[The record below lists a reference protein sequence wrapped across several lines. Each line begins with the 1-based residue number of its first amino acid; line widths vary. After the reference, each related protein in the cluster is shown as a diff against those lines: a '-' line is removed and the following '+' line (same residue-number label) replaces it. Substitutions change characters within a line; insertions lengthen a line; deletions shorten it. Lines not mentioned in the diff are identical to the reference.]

1 MIKPHNTAMRSNL
14 IRFIAFSLLALL
26 MLIVFYWLAERY
38 AFENIEP
45 GVLEPLRLLR
55 TFALTS
61 WAAAVVTALLL
72 AQLTQ
77 PGRLLPSL
85 GLRARIMLPMTV
97 TALVPVLAI
106 GAYSISQTREAI
118 NERALSRIELEG
130 TERVRRLENHL
141 KIAQQDL
148 LFLRQTRTLRSVVSS
163 IEEPS
168 ERLYAELSKEMEFY
182 SSSRNRG
189 YSIYLLS
196 VDGRELFGLEA
207 GDAMARGA
215 LLSEEKQG
223 VLAETLA
230 LQPGQVAVGER
241 RRAIS
246 YSSSVED
253 NKAVLVLAVP
263 VETLLPLVYPLPA
276 DTEVWLLDTEQ
287 RYLGYIGADSLTREV
302 YRQRNR
308 RLADD
313 YSQSELG
320 VLLSTE
326 TAVLR
331 RGERLLVSAPV
342 VIDEAQ
348 PERGWRLI
356 MAFSATSVDAPVSS
370 LMLVLSLMMILL
382 VAGLALVAAG
392 VGYLTA
398 DYLTAPVERLR
409 RATHEVAEGNLDK
422 QVEVGTG
429 DEIAELARDFNIMTE
444 RLRQSQQ
451 RLAGWNEELRLEVE
465 RRTEDLRRLQAGLA
479 RADRLSSIGQ
489 MTAGVMHEIG
499 NPLAAIKTKIQVAE
513 EAEEFSESYRRLLD
527 EIVSEVDRLT
537 LFLRSFSRLLH
548 IDRPTFQMVD
558 PVEVV
563 ESVVSLVSAQLRRR
577 GLELCVVGYNEPLK
591 IRADANRVRQMLIN
605 LILNASDASQPG
617 GRIIVEVALAGLGVS
632 ISVIDN
638 GSGIPEELLDKVIH
652 PFFTTRAEGTG
663 LGLAICK
670 QIVEEHGGWMRLES
684 RLGEGTRV
692 TTFFPFGEQNEEDDA
707 DS

>member
-1 MIKPHNTAMRSNL
+1 MRSNL
-14 IRFIAFSLLALL
+14 IRFIAFCLLALL
-26 MLIVFYWLAERY
+26 ILIVCYWLAERY
-38 AFENIEP
+38 ASENIEP
-45 GVLEPLRLLR
+45 GVLEALRLLR

-72 AQLTQ
+72 ARLTQ
-77 PGRLLPSL
+77 PGKLLPSL

-118 NERALSRIELEG
+118 NERALSRIELET
-130 TERVRRLENHL
+130 TERAHRLENHL

-148 LFLRQTRTLRSVVSS
+148 LFLRQAMTLRSVVSS
-163 IEEPS
+163 TEEPS
-168 ERLYAELSKEMEFY
+168 ERLYTELSKEMEFY

-196 VDGRELFGLEA
+196 VDGRELFSLEA
-207 GDAMARGA
+207 GGTQDTRGA
-215 LLSEEKQG
+215 LLSEERWS

-241 RRAIS
+241 HRAIS

-253 NKAVLVLAVP
+253 NLAVLVLAIP

-287 RYLGYIGADSLTREV
+287 RYLGYVGADSLTREV
-302 YRQRNR
+302 YRQRSR

-313 YSQSELG
+313 YSQSELS
-320 VLLSTE
+320 VLLGTE
-326 TAVLR
+326 AAVLR
-331 RGERLLVSAPV
+331 RGEKLLVSTPV
-342 VIDEAQ
+342 VVDEAQ
-348 PERGWRLI
+348 PERGWLLI
-356 MAFSATSVDAPVSS
+356 MALPAASVDTPVSN
-370 LMLVLSLMMILL
+370 LTLILSLMMIIL
-382 VAGLALVAAG
+382 VAVLALVAAG

-398 DYLTAPVERLR
+398 DYLYAPVEQLR

-422 QVEVGTG
+422 RVEVGTG
-429 DEIAELARDFNIMTE
+429 DEIAELARDFNLMTE

-465 RRTEDLRRLQAGLA
+465 QRTEDLRRLQTGLA

-537 LFLRSFSRLLH
+537 LFLRSFSRLSR

-558 PVEVV
+558 PMEIV
-563 ESVVSLVSAQLRRR
+563 ESVVSLVSAQLRRK
-577 GLELCVVGYNEPLK
+577 GLELRVMGHSEPLK
-591 IRADANRVRQMLIN
+591 IRADANRLRQMLIN
-605 LILNASDASQPG
+605 LILNASDASQSG
-617 GRIIVEVALAGLGVS
+617 NKIIVEVALDGLGVS
-632 ISVIDN
+632 VSVIDN

-692 TTFFPFGEQNEEDDA
+692 TTFFPLGEQNEEDDA
-707 DS
+707 NSRG